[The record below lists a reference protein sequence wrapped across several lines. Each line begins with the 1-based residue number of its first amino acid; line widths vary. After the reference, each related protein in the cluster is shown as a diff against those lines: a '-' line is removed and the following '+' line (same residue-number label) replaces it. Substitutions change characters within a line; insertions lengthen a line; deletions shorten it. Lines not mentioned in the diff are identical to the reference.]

1 MISFIATKRKQE
13 LAQERVLLARKPELC
28 VIGKGAVVR
37 KGVAFDS
44 EVLLTLAGGD
54 VVKVEE
60 ERFLGDKVRARLSKP
75 VCGWV
80 SRRCLGVNVE
90 IEHEGD
96 VHVCVCVDGK
106 YAPLLEIW
114 LAHYERVAVARP
126 SMMLHVLCL
135 DHAAVDALRRL
146 RLAHGRPRGTW
157 GTGDSTSLQQHA
169 SPRSNSREMIARP
182 TMRENEWE
190 TTEIRGF

>member
-28 VIGKGAVVR
+28 VVGKGAVVR
-37 KGVAFDS
+37 KGIAFDS

-96 VHVCVCVDGK
+96 VHVCVCVDG
-106 YAPLLEIW
+106 
-114 LAHYERVAVARP
+114 
-126 SMMLHVLCL
+126 
-135 DHAAVDALRRL
+135 
-146 RLAHGRPRGTW
+146 T
-157 GTGDSTSLQQHA
+157 
-169 SPRSNSREMIARP
+169 
-182 TMRENEWE
+182 
-190 TTEIRGF
+190 

>member
-28 VIGKGAVVR
+28 VVGKGAVVR
-37 KGVAFDS
+37 KGIAFDS

-126 SMMLHVLCL
+126 SVK
-135 DHAAVDALRRL
+135 
-146 RLAHGRPRGTW
+146 
-157 GTGDSTSLQQHA
+157 TSPSA
-169 SPRSNSREMIARP
+169 SPEAVPAWCGRGLWRVMVVRPSATWTSR
-182 TMRENEWE
+182 
-190 TTEIRGF
+190 